1 MRRARTRGLGAQ
13 GLVSPRVPDNDKPT
27 ILIVEDDADCRS
39 VLQDLLELNGYT
51 VQTCPDAR
59 HAVETARARPP
70 ALMLVDYLMPGED
83 GAWVVRELRQLGVI
97 FPVVL
102 TTGSNE
108 GRDIAD
114 RLGVRSLEKPFDV
127 SRLLELVRSLVPQ
140 A

>member
-1 MRRARTRGLGAQ
+1 VQ
-13 GLVSPRVPDNDKPT
+13 DKDKPT

-51 VQTCPDAR
+51 VKTCSDAG
-59 HAVETARARPP
+59 HAVAAARAAPP
-70 ALMLVDYLMPGED
+70 ALMLVDYMMPDAD
-83 GAWVVRELRQLGVI
+83 GGWVVEQLRETGGKLAQI
-97 FPVVL
+97 PIVL

>member
-1 MRRARTRGLGAQ
+1 MQ
-13 GLVSPRVPDNDKPT
+13 DKDKPT

-51 VQTCPDAR
+51 VKTCPDAG
-59 HAVETARARPP
+59 HAVAAARAAPP
-70 ALMLVDYLMPGED
+70 ALMLVDYMMPDAD
-83 GAWVVRELRQLGVI
+83 GGWVVEQLRETGGKLAQI
-97 FPVVL
+97 PNVL

>member
-1 MRRARTRGLGAQ
+1 MQRLEASRADSL
-13 GLVSPRVPDNDKPT
+13 PRL
-27 ILIVEDDADCRS
+27 IL
-39 VLQDLLELNGYT
+39 LDL
-51 VQTCPDAR
+51 
-59 HAVETARARPP
+59 
-70 ALMLVDYLMPGED
+70 MMPGMD
-83 GAWVVRELRQLGVI
+83 GWQFAREIRKRAGLAQI
-97 FPVVL
+97 PIVL